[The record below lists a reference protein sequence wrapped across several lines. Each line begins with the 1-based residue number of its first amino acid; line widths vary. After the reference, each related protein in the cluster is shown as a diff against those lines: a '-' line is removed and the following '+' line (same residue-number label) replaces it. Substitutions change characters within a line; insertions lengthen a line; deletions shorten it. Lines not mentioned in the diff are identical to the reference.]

1 MTPTRE
7 ERARVLAGVAWQ
19 SQTRPT
25 MSDFDFFRDGFVD
38 GYTWEDAEVER
49 LREAARKRLTKGHN
63 DTCQHVLI
71 ESGEYPCNCGHD
83 DLKVALAQPSHGEG
97 SAPASCPNGC
107 GSGYVNAACPEH
119 GNQHRRQP

>member
-25 MSDFDFFRDGFVD
+25 LSDFDFFRDGFVD

-49 LREAARKRLTKGHN
+49 LREALRKIKQAAVSESSHLRGSSLCGVFRWIA
-63 DTCQHVLI
+63 DTAW
-71 ESGEYPCNCGHD
+71 D
-83 DLKVALAQPSHGEG
+83 ALAALDKGGDHEQ
-97 SAPASCPNGC
+97 
-107 GSGYVNAACPEH
+107 
-119 GNQHRRQP
+119 R

>member
-25 MSDFDFFRDGFVD
+25 LSDFDFFRDGFVD

-49 LREAARKRLTKGHN
+49 LRKQVETATALAIQRGQDFQKQTAEVERLREENRRLENKIIAAR
-63 DTCQHVLI
+63 DFIVI
-71 ESGEYPCNCGHD
+71 GEYTLAD
-83 DLKVALAQPSHGEG
+83 DHLKAALAQPSDGEG
-97 SAPASCPNGC
+97 SDDA
-107 GSGYVNAACPEH
+107 
-119 GNQHRRQP
+119 